1 MEDKEHHDELKGPIR
16 SLSSEITQRYV
27 QELIREAIKQAMKSK
42 TRGLKEKQILKLEKQ
57 IKKKSDNEK
66 LEQFKKPAEEISR
79 SIREGSIEG
88 NKALGQMSNILEKS
102 IKPPLPLILKVL
114 LILIFAGTPLLL
126 FFIFM
131 PSLSV
136 APENLDLA
144 EGVSESAQLEISNT
158 GGGVLLWTA
167 SSDQPWISLSP
178 KRGANE
184 GNVIVLVDADDLEEG
199 TYEGIVT
206 IDSLAGTEQ
215 CPIRLVV
222 GSQPPVLAVDPHS
235 IDFELEKGESG
246 EEELRI
252 SNDGGGVLEWEA
264 SASEPWITLS
274 PENGINSGTVTV
286 TVDTADLSPEE
297 EYERTITIE
306 SNGENEEC
314 IIYLKVLPE
323 GKGKEKPVLAV
334 DPDPLSFNF
343 NLAEGEWD
351 SEEFYIS
358 NEGGGDL
365 QWETSANEP
374 WITLSPESGTNSGIV
389 NVTVDTDDLSPGKE
403 YEGIITIE
411 SNGGDEEGS
420 VTLIIGGETKG
431 PDLVNFLEV
440 TGPVTRKMDEN
451 AYNYFAVPVTVVV
464 RNQGD
469 EPADIFKISTEYTS
483 SSGTYAVAFRIPG
496 ESNTWYPY
504 TDEPLDPGDEITFE
518 GEVRLND
525 SLAGETVYLIAIA
538 DSCSEDEFEP
548 VYCRIEES
556 NEDNNK
562 SPEAEVYL
570 PAPELKGPDL
580 VAFLEVTGPPKPDE
594 YYAACPIRVVVRN
607 QGDEAADIFKVSI
620 EYYENTSTSSSA
632 YTTPFRVPGENSSW
646 YPYTDAPLDPG
657 EQVIF
662 EGDVLFDSPGKKYF
676 WAIADSCSG
685 DAIFTNYCRV
695 KEVNEE
701 NNESL
706 EEKISIPNVWG
717 PYVSVLTSAS
727 IPK

>member
-358 NEGGGDL
+358 NEGGDEL
-365 QWETSANEP
+365 EWN
-374 WITLSPESGTNSGIV
+374 IV
-389 NVTVDTDDLSPGKE
+389 PDTDWPSWIYVDPISGRNSE
-403 YEGIITIE
+403 TITIE
-411 SNGGDEEGS
+411 VDAADLTSGNYNTTFRVESNEEYKEGVVSLKVSGEDE
-420 VTLIIGGETKG
+420 G
-431 PDLVNFLEV
+431 PDLVVTSLEIV
-440 TGPVTRKMDEN
+440 GDATRVVEGDS
-451 AYNYFAVPVTVVV
+451 AYIAVPISVVV
-464 RNQGD
+464 SNQGD
-469 EPADIFKISTEYTS
+469 QAADIFKVSTEYTS

-504 TDEPLDPGDEITFE
+504 TDEPLDPGEEFTFE
-518 GEVRLND
+518 GEVLFSD
-525 SLAGETVYLIAIA
+525 SLSDETVYLKAIA
-538 DSCSEDEFEP
+538 DSCSGDEFEP
-548 VYCRIEES
+548 AYCRVEES
-556 NEDNNK
+556 NEENNE
-562 SPEAEVYL
+562 SPEVEVYL
-570 PAPELKGPDL
+570 PTPELKGPDL
-580 VAFLEVTGPPKPDE
+580 VVTSLEVTGSPKSDE
-594 YYAACPIRVVVRN
+594 YALPIRVVVRN
-607 QGDEAADIFKVSI
+607 QGDEAADIFKISI
-620 EYYENTSTSSSA
+620 EYHKNTSTSSSV
-632 YTTPFRVPGENSSW
+632 YTAPFRVPGESSSW
-646 YPYTDAPLDPG
+646 YPYTDA
-657 EQVIF
+657 
-662 EGDVLFDSPGKKYF
+662 
-676 WAIADSCSG
+676 
-685 DAIFTNYCRV
+685 
-695 KEVNEE
+695 
-701 NNESL
+701 
-706 EEKISIPNVWG
+706 
-717 PYVSVLTSAS
+717 
-727 IPK
+727 